1 MSAALTDSEVL
12 LSVTDTGI
20 GIPKEDIPRI
30 FDRFYR
36 VDKAR
41 SRALGG
47 TGLGLSIAFEI
58 VRRHNGRMEIQSEV
72 GQGTIMTVHLPRMSE
87 GEDHEA
93 L

>member
-1 MSAALTDSEVL
+1 MR
-12 LSVTDTGI
+12 DTGI
-20 GIPKEDIPRI
+20 GIPKEDIPHI

-58 VRRHNGRMEIQSEV
+58 VRRHSGRMEIDSEV
-72 GQGTIMTVHLPRMSE
+72 GVGTTMTVHLPYRPE
-87 GEDHEA
+87 ETDEA
-93 L
+93 F